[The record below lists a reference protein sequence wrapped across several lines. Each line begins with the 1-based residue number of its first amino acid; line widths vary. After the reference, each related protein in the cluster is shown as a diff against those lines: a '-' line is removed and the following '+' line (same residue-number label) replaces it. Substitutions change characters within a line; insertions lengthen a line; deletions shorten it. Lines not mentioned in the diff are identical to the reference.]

1 MTAESA
7 TEFSDY
13 LTMETFFNAESAMGG
28 NGPGSQQNYP
38 NTPTNQN
45 PNTSDYS
52 MMAPL
57 ENAYSY
63 ENSLGEPHHSEK
75 YEYHNNNNNNNNVQ
89 YFYENSNSV
98 QTQQQSLISQHPS
111 EFFVSTIPNTFLEK
125 FFVKKWRGL
134 YIFDCEF

>member
-28 NGPGSQQNYP
+28 NGPPGSQQNYP
-38 NTPTNQN
+38 NNTNQN
-45 PNTSDYS
+45 PNTSDYMS
-52 MMAPL
+52 MAPL

-63 ENSLGEPHHSEK
+63 ENSLGEHHPSEK
-75 YEYHNNNNNNNNVQ
+75 YEYHNNNNNNNVQ

-98 QTQQQSLISQHPS
+98 QTQQQQSLISQHPS
-111 EFFVSTIPNTFLEK
+111 EFFVSK
-125 FFVKKWRGL
+125 FF
-134 YIFDCEF
+134 

>member
-111 EFFVSTIPNTFLEK
+111 EFFVSNTNIFFKNFL
-125 FFVKKWRGL
+125 
-134 YIFDCEF
+134 

>member
-38 NTPTNQN
+38 NNTNQN
-45 PNTSDYS
+45 PNTSDYMS
-52 MMAPL
+52 MAPL

-63 ENSLGEPHHSEK
+63 ENSLGDQHHPSEK
-75 YEYHNNNNNNNNVQ
+75 YEYHNNNNNNNMQ

-98 QTQQQSLISQHPS
+98 QTQQQQSLISQHPS
-111 EFFVSTIPNTFLEK
+111 EFFVSKIFFDNFLK
-125 FFVKKWRGL
+125 FL
-134 YIFDCEF
+134 